1 MNVEAVPR
9 YLGRLSYRQ
18 AIWLAP
24 LAYAVHI
31 VEEAQQFP
39 TWASTHFAAGFTTAQ
54 FVKNNLIVMAALIA
68 LTLLVTLHPRR
79 WTALL
84 HFFQLSAG
92 LFHNAFFHMGATA
105 YLGVYSPGLLSA
117 ILLYLPVCYHITKL
131 GHRQGLLPNI
141 PALAVFV
148 LAGIAHAR
156 FVYTQ
161 LLTQNL
167 RL

>member
-1 MNVEAVPR
+1 MNVEAIPR
-9 YLGRLSYRQ
+9 FRGRLSYRQ
-18 AIWLAP
+18 AVWLAP

-31 VEEAQQFP
+31 LEESQQFAA
-39 TWASTHFAAGFTTAQ
+39 WASTHFAAGFTTPQ
-54 FVKNNLIVMAALIA
+54 FVKNNLIVMSGLIA

-84 HFFQLSAG
+84 YFFQLSAG
-92 LFHNAFFHMGATA
+92 LFHNAMLHMGATA

-117 ILLYLPVCYHITKL
+117 ILLYLPVWYHITKL
-131 GHRQGLLPNI
+131 GQRQGLLPNI
-141 PALAVFV
+141 PALVVFV
-148 LAGIAHAR
+148 LAGLAHAW

>member
-1 MNVEAVPR
+1 MNVEAIPR
-9 YLGRLSYRQ
+9 FLGRLTYRQ

-31 VEEAQQFP
+31 LEESQQFAG
-39 TWASTHFAAGFTTAQ
+39 WASTHFAAGFTTAQ
-54 FVKNNLIVMAALIA
+54 FVKNNLIVMAVLIA
-68 LTLLVTLHPRR
+68 LSLLVTLHPRR

-92 LFHNAFFHMGATA
+92 LFHNALFHMGATA

-117 ILLYLPVCYHITKL
+117 ILLYLPVSYHITKL
-131 GHRQGLLPNI
+131 GHREGLLPNL
-141 PALAVFV
+141 PAFLVFV
-148 LAGIAHAR
+148 LAGLGHAR

-161 LLTQNL
+161 LFTQTL